1 MEIKDAIKKS
11 ELTLIEGDKKI
22 GKLTFALFSVANFL
36 NGSNLIIF
44 SPLPKPLM
52 LKRLE
57 SIAYLGDE
65 KIINIIKSTKL
76 LCMKENIKELKI
88 RFGNQ
93 FMIEDIKKGVEKY
106 ESRCVIFHRFDL
118 FFEIQERE
126 DAEEFMEK
134 MITLKEKYQLKLFIT
149 SSTTQNNNY
158 INDLLEN
165 YTDIN
170 LLVQKND
177 IIKISVQ
184 NSIFPIQPSKFIFIL
199 EKNHLL
205 LKPIEMIKENS
216 PLEKKSKEQINKK
229 VLLISQDEKL
239 IKLHKF
245 LFRKDIFQLDIAT
258 TLTETIQKIL
268 ERPDLII
275 YNPHDDSYGL
285 EVCNIIKK
293 NNLQSKLIYIVNKN
307 HVRNEDKMSAIHAG
321 CYEVV
326 PKNFTFEEYI
336 LILEKALNNNFYT
349 SLIKQLPS
357 HKKVIK
363 NLKHFCDIIDNF
375 WQNGLCFT
383 IVLAKTNINKEK
395 IIPKIR
401 EKDIIFYDNGYIA
414 ICLLNM
420 LKAKASIIIDKI
432 KSSFNQEKE
441 IFEVVTIT
449 DAITYKEEKNKVCN
463 NGVY

>member
-1 MEIKDAIKKS
+1 MEIKDAIQKS
-11 ELTLIEGDKKI
+11 ELTLVEGEKKI

-134 MITLKEKYQLKLFIT
+134 MISLKDKYQLKLFIT

-165 YTDIN
+165 FTDIN
-170 LLVQKND
+170 LLLQKND
-177 IIKISVQ
+177 ALKISVK
-184 NSIFPIQPSKFIFIL
+184 NSIFPIQPSSFYFTL
-199 EKNHLL
+199 EENHLL
-205 LKPIEMIKENS
+205 LKPIEIIKENS
-216 PLEKKSKEQINKK
+216 FLEKKSKEQINKK

-245 LFRKDIFQLDIAT
+245 LFNKDIFQLDIAT

-268 ERPDLII
+268 EGPDLII
-275 YNPHDDSYGL
+275 YNPHDNSYDL
-285 EVCNIIKK
+285 EVCDIIKK
-293 NNLQSKLIYIVNKN
+293 NNLQSKLIYIVNKDYI
-307 HVRNEDKMSAIHAG
+307 RNEDKMSAIHAG
-321 CYEVV
+321 CYEVF
-326 PKNFTFEEYI
+326 PKKFIFEEYI
-336 LILEKALNNNFYT
+336 LTLEKALNINFYT
-349 SLIKQLPS
+349 SLIQQLPS

-363 NLKHFCDIIDNF
+363 SLKHFCNIIDSF
-375 WQNGLCFT
+375 WQHGICFT
-383 IVLAKTNINKEK
+383 IILAKTNIPKEK

-401 EKDIIFYDNGYIA
+401 EKDVIFYDNEYIT
-414 ICLLNM
+414 ICLLNL
-420 LKAKASIIIDKI
+420 LKVNANIITNKI
-432 KSSFNQEKE
+432 KSSINQEKE
-441 IFEVVTIT
+441 IFEVVSIIDVT
-449 DAITYKEEKNKVCN
+449 TYEQEKKKVCSN
-463 NGVY
+463 EVY